1 MENQKT
7 QKNIPSAVIKHV
19 RQLERLLSWGNMVGW
34 EIRCKKSK
42 KTCRNMGKHGKSR
55 ITMEGF
61 FPRKTSIN
69 DATASHDETGFISK
83 SLSPHRMSSGASH
96 RLGVVA
102 PATEYM
108 LQITTNKNAWS
119 RSLTLAKK
127 VFGMWKFSQKISW
140 SATDQC

>member
-1 MENQKT
+1 MQKYGKT
-7 QKNIPSAVIKHV
+7 
-19 RQLERLLSWGNMVGW
+19 W
-34 EIRCKKSK
+34 EIPD
-42 KTCRNMGKHGKSR
+42 NNG
-55 ITMEGF
+55 GF

-108 LQITTNKNAWS
+108 LQITTNKNAWF

-127 VFGMWKFSQKISW
+127 SVWDVKV
-140 SATDQC
+140 

>member
-1 MENQKT
+1 ME
-7 QKNIPSAVIKHV
+7 IPDQWRFIA
-19 RQLERLLSWGNMVGW
+19 
-34 EIRCKKSK
+34 
-42 KTCRNMGKHGKSR
+42 
-55 ITMEGF
+55 
-61 FPRKTSIN
+61 RKTSIN

-108 LQITTNKNAWS
+108 LQITSKKIAWF

-127 VFGMWKFSQKISW
+127 IVWDVKVFSKKSLDQPQISAKSLMFHGSQCLSSPIWLHSTYFSHVLFTKKSLNILGSENFGHF
-140 SATDQC
+140 T